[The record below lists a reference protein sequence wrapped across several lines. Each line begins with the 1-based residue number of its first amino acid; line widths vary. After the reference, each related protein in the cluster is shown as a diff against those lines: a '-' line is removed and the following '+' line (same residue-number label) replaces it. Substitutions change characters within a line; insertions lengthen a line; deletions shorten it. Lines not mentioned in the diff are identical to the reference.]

1 MTPISHGQ
9 STVVKSGGECR
20 AGATMARRM
29 GSASKHPA
37 ADGSRLLGGFASA
50 FSSGPS
56 APKPECYL

>member
-20 AGATMARRM
+20 AGATIARRV

-37 ADGSRLLGGFASA
+37 VDGSRLQGGFATA
-50 FSSGPS
+50 FSTGPS
-56 APKPECYL
+56 APKSECYL